1 MIYVVV
7 DTQNNQTTEYV
18 VMDGRNEREVAE

>member
-7 DTQNNQTTEYV
+7 DTQNNQTKEYV
-18 VMDGRNEREVAE
+18 AMDGRNEKEVAG